1 MPIAHRCPSADTS
14 ESTKKLSLMANRSA
28 SAWRLGVT
36 CRWVAGVC
44 AATDE
49 DLCARDLDLNLDRLC
64 EDLCTW
70 TPALVSA
77 VAALGASSVTHPSK
91 PKRARL
97 GSPLARL
104 ISPSTSS

>member
-36 CRWVAGVC
+36 CRWVAAVC
-44 AATDE
+44 AAEDE
-49 DLCARDLDLNLDRLC
+49 DLWARDLDLDRLC
-64 EDLCTW
+64 DDLCTW

-77 VAALGASSVTHPSK
+77 VAALGASSVTHPSR

-97 GSPLARL
+97 GSPLAR
-104 ISPSTSS
+104 